1 MEIVSVKPKPYENSV
16 FPGISF
22 EVEIS
27 YEGNKQAIIGI
38 TGWIQTDDGKII
50 AEVREERSNLRVFF
64 LAASYVGEKDKDYF
78 KTMKYKTTLVAL
90 LDKTAL
96 DYLEKR
102 RIKHEMGRVKL
113 GLILNV
119 KTIESYAI
127 LSHLH
132 LIEPQEIGL
141 RAIGRKKLVAYEY
154 DRKYYPPRIANF
166 WIISGSDSP
175 IFLCVR
181 EWVLTKSIEIPSDE
195 WIHIFA
201 PKLNLGEYFVIE
213 IPKGEEIIKE
223 AWEYVKKAEEG
234 YRNWDFKSAYSNCRE
249 VGKLLDRL
257 IKEKFGK
264 DSFTYKERW
273 ARAYSR
279 FENLAS
285 LALHIEDLKAKKGV
299 SPEEVKVGRA
309 DVEHLLIVTKA
320 LIKYAEE
327 LLKGF

>member
-1 MEIVSVKPKPYENSV
+1 M
-16 FPGISF
+16 
-22 EVEIS
+22 
-27 YEGNKQAIIGI
+27 
-38 TGWIQTDDGKII
+38 
-50 AEVREERSNLRVFF
+50 R
-64 LAASYVGEKDKDYF
+64 
-78 KTMKYKTTLVAL
+78 
-90 LDKTAL
+90 
-96 DYLEKR
+96 
-102 RIKHEMGRVKL
+102 RVKL
-113 GLILNV
+113 DLILNV
-119 KTIESYAI
+119 KTIESYAM

-132 LIEPQEIGL
+132 LIEPQGIGL
-141 RAIGRKKLVAYEY
+141 RAIRRKKLVAYE
-154 DRKYYPPRIANF
+154 DDIKYSPPPGITNF
-166 WIISGSDSP
+166 WIISGNGSLR
-175 IFLCVR
+175 FLWVR

-201 PKLNLGEYFVIE
+201 PRLGLGEYFVIE

-299 SPEEVKVGRA
+299 LPEEVKVGRA